1 MSAQKIL
8 VGTLSVL
15 TAGVVIGLLIAP
27 AKGSETRQKIS
38 DSAESLKRK
47 LRNIRHSAGN
57 ELDELKN
64 VFENEVDGLKDDVR
78 EKILKLIEAS
88 KKSYNNVKT
97 EAQAN

>member
-8 VGTLSVL
+8 IGTFSALA
-15 TAGVVIGLLIAP
+15 AGIAIGLLVAP

-38 DSAESLKRK
+38 DSAETLKRK
-47 LRNIRHSAGN
+47 LRRIRHSAGS
-57 ELDELKN
+57 ELDELKD

-88 KKSYNNVKT
+88 KKSYNNVKD
-97 EAQAN
+97 EALSN